1 MVLKNKTIL
10 SWDKVLDG
18 CFDLADKI
26 VETPFEVSSMVLVPL
41 IRGGLP
47 IATILSSRLNNM
59 PIFPVSLDNLEL
71 LKNVVEKY
79 KTIIVVADVF
89 KNDLSALGD
98 ALCAFGGHYNKSMV
112 EGRNFVLC
120 CLTAPLNTNQDDFH
134 RFFSAFNFTDG
145 LISFP
150 WDVES
155 LFDDGN
161 AVFYDYVREYAGFRR
176 DLK

>member
-1 MVLKNKTIL
+1 MVLKSKTIL

-59 PIFPVSLDNLEL
+59 PIFPVSLDNLEP
-71 LKNVVEKY
+71 LKNVVERY

-89 KNDLSALGD
+89 KDDLKALGD
-98 ALCAFGGHYNKSMV
+98 ALCAFGGHYNKSRV
-112 EGRNFVLC
+112 ERRNFVLC
-120 CLTAPLNTNQDDFH
+120 CLTAPLNTNQGDFH
-134 RFFSAFNFTDG
+134 RFFSAFNFDAV
-145 LISFP
+145 SFP

-155 LFDDGN
+155 LFNDGN
-161 AVFYDYVREYAGFRR
+161 AVFYDYVREYAGFRG

>member
-1 MVLKNKTIL
+1 MVLKNKTNL

-59 PIFPVSLDNLEL
+59 PIFPVSLDNLEP

-89 KNDLSALGD
+89 KDDLKALGD
-98 ALCAFGGHYNKSMV
+98 ALCAFGGHYNKSRV
-112 EGRNFVLC
+112 ERRNFVLC
-120 CLTAPLNTNQDDFH
+120 CLTAPLNTNQGDFH
-134 RFFSAFNFTDG
+134 RFFSAFNFDAV
-145 LISFP
+145 SFP

-155 LFDDGN
+155 LFNDRN
-161 AVFYDYVREYAGFRR
+161 AVFYDYVREYAGFRGV
-176 DLK
+176 LK

>member
-1 MVLKNKTIL
+1 MVLKNKHIL

-18 CFDLADKI
+18 CFDLADRI
-26 VETPFEVSSMVLVPL
+26 VETPFEISSMVLVPL

-47 IATILSSRLNNM
+47 IATILSARLNNT
-59 PIFPVSLDNLEL
+59 PIFPVSLNNLEP

-89 KNDLSALGD
+89 KDDLKALGD
-98 ALCAFGGHYNKSMV
+98 ALCAFEGHYNKLRV
-112 EGRNFVLC
+112 ERRNFVLC
-120 CLTAPLNTNQDDFH
+120 CLAALLKTNQGDFH
-134 RFFSAFNFTDG
+134 RFFSVFDFDEV
-145 LISFP
+145 SFP

-155 LFDDGN
+155 LFNDRN
-161 AVFYDYVREYAGFRR
+161 AVFYDYVREYAGFRG